1 MCIKAATKVLFF
13 FLFTKSFAVFFQTAN
28 NSTEVFSENME
39 MTIPAINFLHDG
51 MERTNV
57 YKKVGG

>member
-28 NSTEVFSENME
+28 NSSEVFSENME
-39 MTIPAINFLHDG
+39 MTIRYILLARWYGEDKCI
-51 MERTNV
+51 
-57 YKKVGG
+57 KK